1 MPASK
6 PYAPACDR
14 NREPILEVLRR
25 WFAGR
30 TSVLEIG
37 SGTGQHAVAFA
48 AALPH
53 LAWQTTDVAENLP
66 GIGMWL
72 DEAHLPNLPP
82 PLELDVTGRWPKA
95 RYDAAFSANTLHIM
109 SWEEVRKL
117 FAGVARALAP
127 DATLAIYGPFNYSG
141 RFTSDSNAGFD
152 RSLKERSASMG
163 IRDFEAVDALARSA
177 GFDLVEDCP
186 MPANNRTLVW
196 GRSGTADS
204 SAS

>member
-1 MPASK
+1 MSSK
-6 PYAPACDR
+6 PYAPHCDR

-25 WFAGR
+25 WFADR
-30 TSVLEIG
+30 KNVLEVG

-48 AALPH
+48 AQLSH
-53 LAWQTTDVAENLP
+53 LRWQTSDVAENLP
-66 GIGMWL
+66 GIRMWV

-82 PLELDVTGRWPKA
+82 PLELDVSERWPLLP
-95 RYDAAFSANTLHIM
+95 YDAAFSANTLHIM
-109 SWEEVRKL
+109 TWHEVRKL
-117 FAGVARALAP
+117 FAGLARALTP

-152 RSLKERSASMG
+152 RSLKERSPSMG

-177 GFDLVEDCP
+177 GFDLVEDCA

-196 GRSGTADS
+196 RRERPAKSG
-204 SAS
+204 AS